1 MTATNRSKTG
11 TALILGAVVIGMAG
25 LSFAAVPIY
34 DMFCRVTGY
43 GGTTQVDQ
51 TNNAP
56 RALLERQL
64 TIRFNGDVNPGLPW
78 AFAPDRNSIE
88 LRVGADAL
96 AFFHAENR
104 SSRPTTGTATFNV
117 TPAKAGQYFV
127 KMDCF
132 CFTQQTLA
140 GGEAME
146 MAVSFYI
153 DPKISEDP
161 NLDDVTTITLSYS
174 FFPVAE
180 DGLTQSSA
188 LASPDNNG

>member
-1 MTATNRSKTG
+1 MAASNRTKTG
-11 TALILGAVVIGMAG
+11 TALILGAVVVGMAG

-34 DMFCRVTGY
+34 NMFCRVTGY

-78 AFAPDRNSIE
+78 DFAPDRNSIE

-96 AFFHAENR
+96 VFFHAENR
-104 SSRPTTGTATFNV
+104 SSASTTGTATFNV

-140 GGEAME
+140 GGEEAE
-146 MAVSFYI
+146 MAVSFYV